1 MYFPAHNKGMQ
12 LSGSSTTDV
21 KKSEWDTFPEI
32 NNTTKTQSE
41 YFSVC
46 DVWKDN
52 VHKLITKI
60 EYQTPIYLQA
70 YSQVHTEFL
79 HCVDNLFGTCYIWQ
93 KQYFDKLGI
102 DKNVTNAYGR
112 LCETGVNNITEMM
125 DMYANYKK
133 FQADTIVE
141 AMKIG
146 NNYLHWWIDM
156 FGKSVSYWNS
166 WMNGFST
173 KH

>member
-1 MYFPAHNKGMQ
+1 VQ
-12 LSGSSTTDV
+12 LSDATTD
-21 KKSEWDTFPEI
+21 S
-32 NNTTKTQSE
+32 TKTEWEDLAETEKNKTQTPTE

-46 DVWKDN
+46 DIWKDS
-52 VHKLITKI
+52 VHRVVTKL

-93 KQYFDKLGI
+93 KQYFDRLGI
-102 DKNVTNAYGR
+102 DKNVINAYGG
-112 LCETGVNNITEMM
+112 LCESGINSATEFM

-133 FQADTIVE
+133 FQADMIVE

-146 NNYLHWWIDM
+146 NNYLHWWIDV
-156 FGKSVSYWNS
+156 FGKSVSFWNS
-166 WMNGFST
+166 QFN
-173 KH
+173 KKP